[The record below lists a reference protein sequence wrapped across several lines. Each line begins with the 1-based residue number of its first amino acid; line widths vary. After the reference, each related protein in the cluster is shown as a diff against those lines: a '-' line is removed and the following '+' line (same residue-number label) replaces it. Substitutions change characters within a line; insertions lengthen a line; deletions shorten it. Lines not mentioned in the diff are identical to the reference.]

1 MLDEKQPVLNEE
13 EPVIDEQQSIV
24 NEQQLIVDEQQAI
37 TNNNLRKRIGTSHT
51 TDCMGKCNL
60 FKCCERNLVFIPRK
74 K

>member
-1 MLDEKQPVLNEE
+1 MLDEKQPILNEE
-13 EPVIDEQQSIV
+13 EPIIGEQQPIV
-24 NEQQLIVDEQQAI
+24 NEQQLTVDEQQAI

-60 FKCCERNLVFIPRK
+60 FKWCERGFSFYLRK